1 MSNRR
6 IWDRVHKP
14 DPTSLK
20 TIGGGRLKGMT
31 DINPQWRFQAAT
43 DVFGPCGVGWW
54 YTIKDLWNVPG
65 ADGQVMA
72 FARVDVF
79 YRDGE
84 STSQPVEGIGGSMM
98 ITNETK
104 KEQQGDGTT
113 KYVPYQYTND
123 ECYKMAVTDALSVA
137 FKALGFGAE
146 IYAGRWDGSKYL
158 EKPKPPEP
166 TAQDKINSLPDKI
179 KDGMKA
185 NGITTVKQAL
195 AFCEAHKWNEET
207 MNAEL
212 NKMAN
217 NA

>member
-1 MSNRR
+1 MNNRR
-6 IWDRVHKP
+6 IWDKVHKP

-31 DINPQWRFQAAT
+31 DINPQWRLQAAT
-43 DVFGPCGVGWW
+43 EVFGPCGIGWW
-54 YTIKDLWNVPG
+54 YTIKELWTVPG
-65 ADGQVMA
+65 SDGQVMA

-98 ITNETK
+98 IS
-104 KEQQGDGTT
+104 KEKD
-113 KYVPYQYTND
+113 YLYTND

-166 TAQDKINSLPDKI
+166 TPQDKLKSLPQKI

-185 NGITTVKQAL
+185 VGIDTVAKAVS
-195 AFCEAHKWNEET
+195 FCEAHKWNEET

-212 NKMAN
+212 NKMADH
-217 NA
+217 A

>member
-1 MSNRR
+1 MNNRR
-6 IWDRVHKP
+6 IWDKVHKP

-31 DINPQWRFQAAT
+31 DINPQWRLQAAT
-43 DVFGPCGVGWW
+43 EVFGPCGIGWW
-54 YTIKDLWNVPG
+54 YTIKELWTVPG
-65 ADGQVMA
+65 SDGQVMA

-79 YRDGE
+79 YRDGATI
-84 STSQPVEGIGGSMM
+84 SNPVEGIGGSMM
-98 ITNETK
+98 IS
-104 KEQQGDGTT
+104 KEKD
-113 KYVPYQYTND
+113 YLYTND

-166 TAQDKINSLPDKI
+166 TAQDKIKALPEKI
-179 KDGMKA
+179 RDGMKA
-185 NGITTVKQAL
+185 VGIDTVAKAL
-195 AFCEAHKWNEET
+195 AFCEAHKWNEVT

-212 NKMAN
+212 NKMAD

>member
-1 MSNRR
+1 MNRR
-6 IWDRVHKP
+6 IWDKVHKP

-31 DINPQWRFQAAT
+31 DINPQWRLQAAT
-43 DVFGPCGVGWW
+43 DVFGPCGIGWW
-54 YTIKDLWNVPG
+54 YTIKELWTAPG
-65 ADGQVMA
+65 SDGQVMA
-72 FARVDVF
+72 FARVDVY
-79 YRDGE
+79 YRDGDVI
-84 STSQPVEGIGGSMM
+84 SSPVEGIGGSMM
-98 ITNETK
+98 ITNESK
-104 KEQQGDGTT
+104 KEQQADGAT

-166 TAQDKINSLPDKI
+166 TAQDKIKALPEKI
-179 KDGMKA
+179 RAGMKA
-185 NGITTVKQAL
+185 VGIDTVAKAM

-212 NKMAN
+212 NNMDDAH
-217 NA
+217 A

>member
-6 IWDRVHKP
+6 IWDKVHKP

-31 DINPQWRFQAAT
+31 DIHPQWRLQAAT
-43 DVFGPCGVGWW
+43 EVFGPCGIGWW
-54 YTIKDLWNVPG
+54 YTIKELWTVPG
-65 ADGQVMA
+65 SNGQVMA

-84 STSQPVEGIGGSMM
+84 TTSHPVEGIGGSMM
-98 ITNETK
+98 IS
-104 KEQQGDGTT
+104 KEKD
-113 KYVPYQYTND
+113 YLYTND

-166 TAQDKINSLPDKI
+166 TPQDKLKSLPQKT
-179 KDGMKA
+179 KDGMKSV
-185 NGITTVKQAL
+185 GIDTVAKAV

-212 NKMAN
+212 NKMADH
-217 NA
+217 A

>member
-1 MSNRR
+1 MNNRR
-6 IWDRVHKP
+6 IWDKVHKP

-31 DINPQWRFQAAT
+31 DINPQWRLQAAT
-43 DVFGPCGVGWW
+43 EVFGPCGIGWW
-54 YTIKDLWNVPG
+54 YTIKELWTVPG
-65 ADGQVMA
+65 SDGQVMA

-98 ITNETK
+98 IS
-104 KEQQGDGTT
+104 KEKD
-113 KYVPYQYTND
+113 YLYTND

-166 TAQDKINSLPDKI
+166 TPQDKLKSLPQKT
-179 KDGMKA
+179 KDGMKSV
-185 NGITTVKQAL
+185 GIDTVAKAV

-212 NKMAN
+212 NKMADH
-217 NA
+217 A

>member
-1 MSNRR
+1 MNNRR
-6 IWDRVHKP
+6 IWDKVHKP

-31 DINPQWRFQAAT
+31 DINPKWRLQAAT
-43 DVFGPCGVGWW
+43 EVFGPCGIGWW
-54 YTIKDLWNVPG
+54 YTIKELWTVPG

-98 ITNETK
+98 IS
-104 KEQQGDGTT
+104 KEKD
-113 KYVPYQYTND
+113 YLYTND

-166 TAQDKINSLPDKI
+166 TPQDKLKSLPQKT
-179 KDGMKA
+179 KDGMKSV
-185 NGITTVKQAL
+185 GIDTVAKAV

-212 NKMAN
+212 NKMADH
-217 NA
+217 A

>member
-1 MSNRR
+1 MNNRR
-6 IWDRVHKP
+6 IWDKVHKP

-31 DINPQWRFQAAT
+31 DINPQWRLQAAT
-43 DVFGPCGVGWW
+43 EVFGPCGIGWW
-54 YTIKDLWNVPG
+54 YTIKELWTVPG

-98 ITNETK
+98 IS
-104 KEQQGDGTT
+104 KEKD
-113 KYVPYQYTND
+113 YLYTND

-166 TAQDKINSLPDKI
+166 TAQDKIKALPEKI
-179 KDGMKA
+179 RDGMKA
-185 NGITTVKQAL
+185 VGIDTVAKAL
-195 AFCEAHKWNEET
+195 AFCEAHKWNEVT

-212 NKMAN
+212 NKMAD

>member
-1 MSNRR
+1 MNNRR
-6 IWDRVHKP
+6 IWDKVHKP

-31 DINPQWRFQAAT
+31 DINPQWRLQAAT
-43 DVFGPCGVGWW
+43 EVFGPCGIGWW
-54 YTIKDLWNVPG
+54 YTIKELWTVPG

-98 ITNETK
+98 IS
-104 KEQQGDGTT
+104 KEKD
-113 KYVPYQYTND
+113 YLYTND

-166 TAQDKINSLPDKI
+166 TPQDKLKSLPQKT
-179 KDGMKA
+179 KDGMKSV
-185 NGITTVKQAL
+185 GIDTVAKAV

-212 NKMAN
+212 NKMADH
-217 NA
+217 A

>member
-6 IWDRVHKP
+6 IWDQVHKP

-43 DVFGPCGVGWW
+43 DVFGPCGIGWW
-54 YTIKDLWNVPG
+54 YTIKELWTVPG

-98 ITNETK
+98 IS
-104 KEQQGDGTT
+104 KEKD
-113 KYVPYQYTND
+113 YLYTND

-166 TAQDKINSLPDKI
+166 TAQDKIKALPEKI
-179 KDGMKA
+179 RDGMKA
-185 NGITTVKQAL
+185 VGIDTVAKAL
-195 AFCEAHKWNEET
+195 AFCDAHKWNEET

-212 NKMAN
+212 NKMADH
-217 NA
+217 A

>member
-1 MSNRR
+1 MNNRR
-6 IWDRVHKP
+6 IWDKVHKP

-31 DINPQWRFQAAT
+31 DINPQWRLQAAT
-43 DVFGPCGVGWW
+43 EVFGPCGIGWW
-54 YTIKDLWNVPG
+54 YTIKELWTVPG

-98 ITNETK
+98 IS
-104 KEQQGDGTT
+104 KEKD
-113 KYVPYQYTND
+113 YLYTND

-166 TAQDKINSLPDKI
+166 TPQDKLKSLPQKT
-179 KDGMKA
+179 KDGMKSV
-185 NGITTVKQAL
+185 GIDTVAKAL
-195 AFCEAHKWNEET
+195 AFCEAHKWNEVT

-212 NKMAN
+212 NKMADH
-217 NA
+217 A

>member
-1 MSNRR
+1 MNNRR
-6 IWDRVHKP
+6 IWDKVHKP

-43 DVFGPCGVGWW
+43 DVFGPCGIGWW
-54 YTIKDLWNVPG
+54 YTIKELWTAPG
-65 ADGQVMA
+65 SDGQVMA

-84 STSQPVEGIGGSMM
+84 TTSHPVEGIGGSMM
-98 ITNETK
+98 IS
-104 KEQQGDGTT
+104 KEKD
-113 KYVPYQYTND
+113 YLYTND

-158 EKPKPPEP
+158 EKPKPPEQ
-166 TAQDKINSLPDKI
+166 TAQDELVKKQKAEAIAKLNALPPDIVEGFKIIEVRGKGIWQFCNDREWDHAKI
-179 KDGMKA
+179 KADINRIADERAK
-185 NGITTVKQAL
+185 
-195 AFCEAHKWNEET
+195 
-207 MNAEL
+207 
-212 NKMAN
+212 
-217 NA
+217 

>member
-6 IWDRVHKP
+6 IWDRVYKP

-31 DINPQWRFQAAT
+31 DINPQWRLQAAT
-43 DVFGPCGVGWW
+43 EEFGPCGIGWW
-54 YTIKDLWNVPG
+54 YTIKELWTVPG
-65 ADGQVMA
+65 SDGQVMA

-84 STSQPVEGIGGSMM
+84 TISNPVEGIGGSMM
-98 ITNETK
+98 ITNESK
-104 KEQQGDGTT
+104 KEQQADGTT

-166 TAQDKINSLPDKI
+166 TPQDKLNALPDKI

-195 AFCEAHKWNEET
+195 AFCEAHKWSEET

-212 NKMAN
+212 NKMAD

>member
-6 IWDRVHKP
+6 IWDKVHKP

-31 DINPQWRFQAAT
+31 DINPQWRLQAAT
-43 DVFGPCGVGWW
+43 DVFGPCGIGWW
-54 YTIKDLWNVPG
+54 YTIKELWTAPG
-65 ADGQVMA
+65 SDGQVMA

-84 STSQPVEGIGGSMM
+84 TTSHPVEGIGGSMM
-98 ITNETK
+98 IS
-104 KEQQGDGTT
+104 KEKD
-113 KYVPYQYTND
+113 YLYTND

-166 TAQDKINSLPDKI
+166 TAQDKIKALPEKI
-179 KDGMKA
+179 RDGMKA
-185 NGITTVKQAL
+185 VGIDTVAKAL
-195 AFCEAHKWNEET
+195 AFCEAHKWNEVT

-212 NKMAN
+212 NKMAD

>member
-1 MSNRR
+1 MNRR
-6 IWDRVHKP
+6 IWDKVHKP
-14 DPTSLK
+14 DTTSLK

-31 DINPQWRFQAAT
+31 DINPQWRLQAAT
-43 DVFGPCGVGWW
+43 DVFGPCGIGWW
-54 YTIKDLWNVPG
+54 YTIKELWTAPG
-65 ADGQVMA
+65 SDGQVMA
-72 FARVDVF
+72 FARVDVY
-79 YRDGE
+79 YRDGDVI
-84 STSQPVEGIGGSMM
+84 SSPVEGIGGSMM

-104 KEQQGDGTT
+104 KEQQADGAT

-166 TAQDKINSLPDKI
+166 TAQDKIKALPEKI
-179 KDGMKA
+179 RDGMKA
-185 NGITTVKQAL
+185 VGIDTVAKAM

-212 NKMAN
+212 NNMDDAH
-217 NA
+217 A

>member
-6 IWDRVHKP
+6 IWDQVHKP

-43 DVFGPCGVGWW
+43 DVFGPCGIGWW
-54 YTIKDLWNVPG
+54 YTIKELWTVPG
-65 ADGQVMA
+65 SDGQVMA

-79 YRDGE
+79 YRDGATI
-84 STSQPVEGIGGSMM
+84 SNPVEGIGGSMM
-98 ITNETK
+98 IS
-104 KEQQGDGTT
+104 KEKD
-113 KYVPYQYTND
+113 YLYTND

-166 TAQDKINSLPDKI
+166 TAQDKIKALPEKI
-179 KDGMKA
+179 RDGMKA
-185 NGITTVKQAL
+185 VGIDTVAKAL

-212 NKMAN
+212 NKMAD

>member
-43 DVFGPCGVGWW
+43 DVFGPCGIGWW
-54 YTIKDLWNVPG
+54 YTIKELWTVPG

-84 STSQPVEGIGGSMM
+84 STCEPVEGIGGSMM
-98 ITNETK
+98 IS
-104 KEQQGDGTT
+104 KEKD
-113 KYVPYQYTND
+113 YLYTND

-166 TAQDKINSLPDKI
+166 TPQDKLKSLPQKT
-179 KDGMKA
+179 KDGMKSV
-185 NGITTVKQAL
+185 GIDTVAKAV

-212 NKMAN
+212 NKMADH
-217 NA
+217 A

>member
-43 DVFGPCGVGWW
+43 DVFGPCGIGWW
-54 YTIKDLWNVPG
+54 YTIKELWNVPG

-84 STSQPVEGIGGSMM
+84 ST
-98 ITNETK
+98 
-104 KEQQGDGTT
+104 
-113 KYVPYQYTND
+113 
-123 ECYKMAVTDALSVA
+123 
-137 FKALGFGAE
+137 
-146 IYAGRWDGSKYL
+146 
-158 EKPKPPEP
+158 
-166 TAQDKINSLPDKI
+166 
-179 KDGMKA
+179 
-185 NGITTVKQAL
+185 
-195 AFCEAHKWNEET
+195 
-207 MNAEL
+207 
-212 NKMAN
+212 
-217 NA
+217 

>member
-6 IWDRVHKP
+6 IWDKVHKP

-20 TIGGGRLKGMT
+20 TIGGGRIKGMT
-31 DINPQWRFQAAT
+31 DINPQWRLQAAT
-43 DVFGPCGVGWW
+43 EVFGPCGIGWW
-54 YTIKDLWNVPG
+54 YTIKELWTVPG
-65 ADGQVMA
+65 SDGQVMA

-84 STSQPVEGIGGSMM
+84 SISQPVEGIGGSMM
-98 ITNETK
+98 ITNESK
-104 KEQQGDGTT
+104 KEQQADGTT

-166 TAQDKINSLPDKI
+166 TPQDKINALSDKI

-212 NKMAN
+212 NKMAD

>member
-1 MSNRR
+1 MNRR
-6 IWDRVHKP
+6 IWDKVHKP

-43 DVFGPCGVGWW
+43 DVFGPCGIGWW
-54 YTIKDLWNVPG
+54 YTIKELWTAPG
-65 ADGQVMA
+65 SDGQVMA
-72 FARVDVF
+72 FARVDVY
-79 YRDGE
+79 YRDGDVI
-84 STSQPVEGIGGSMM
+84 SAPVEGIGGSMM
-98 ITNETK
+98 IS
-104 KEQQGDGTT
+104 KEKD
-113 KYVPYQYTND
+113 YLYTND

-166 TAQDKINSLPDKI
+166 TAQDKIKALPEKI
-179 KDGMKA
+179 RAGMKA
-185 NGITTVKQAL
+185 VGIDTVAKAM

-212 NKMAN
+212 NNMDDAH
-217 NA
+217 A